1 MNSYLYSYLI
11 LISITSAFGCLNTK
25 STTGKLE
32 DFGTVG
38 EFSFLERNGEQI
50 SQENLKGKVWLASFV
65 FTRCTGPCPQVCATL
80 ARLQEKLKDV
90 PDLRIVTFTVD
101 PERDNPKE
109 LNLFA
114 ENFRADPKRWFFLTG
129 KEENLHQ
136 LIKEKFHLAVG
147 HNSPE
152 QSKPGNEFIHSPR
165 IVLIDKVGHI
175 RVILKVHP
183 PPLKVPLLIN
193 LKIKSMPL
201 NLIFLHLQGRNK
213 TVDFLNQ
220 FICPGWNAS
229 LNALA
234 GCLIIAGF

>member
-1 MNSYLYSYLI
+1 MQFYLVSYLI
-11 LISITSAFGCLNTK
+11 LFSLVSVLGCTNNKTTS
-25 STTGKLE
+25 GKLE

-38 EFSFLERNGEQI
+38 DFSFLERNGEQI
-50 SQENLKGKVWLASFV
+50 SQDNLTGKVWLASFV

-90 PDLRIVTFTVD
+90 SDFRIVTFTVD

-129 KEENLHQ
+129 KEESLYQ

-152 QSKPGNEFIHSPR
+152 QAKPGNEFIHSPR
-165 IVLIDKVGHI
+165 IVLIDKAGHI
-175 RVILKVHP
+175 RGYFEGTPTTLEGTPVDKFEDKLKSLESIILK
-183 PPLKVPLLIN
+183 L
-193 LKIKSMPL
+193 
-201 NLIFLHLQGRNK
+201 
-213 TVDFLNQ
+213 
-220 FICPGWNAS
+220 
-229 LNALA
+229 ALER
-234 GCLIIAGF
+234 

>member
-1 MNSYLYSYLI
+1 MKSYLYSFLI
-11 LISITSAFGCLNTK
+11 LASISSAVGCFNTTN
-25 STTGKLE
+25 TTGKLE

-114 ENFRADPKRWFFLTG
+114 ENFRADHKRWFFLTG
-129 KEENLHQ
+129 KEDDLHQ

-175 RVILKVHP
+175 RGYFEGTPTTPEGAPVDKFED
-183 PPLKVPLLIN
+183 
-193 LKIKSMPL
+193 KIK
-201 NLIFLHLQGRNK
+201 
-213 TVDFLNQ
+213 
-220 FICPGWNAS
+220 
-229 LNALA
+229 ALESHILTLA
-234 GCLIIAGF
+234 REK

>member
-1 MNSYLYSYLI
+1 MARLFCFYPLHRPLPSSL
-11 LISITSAFGCLNTK
+11 
-25 STTGKLE
+25 
-32 DFGTVG
+32 
-38 EFSFLERNGEQI
+38 RHP
-50 SQENLKGKVWLASFV
+50 
-65 FTRCTGPCPQVCATL
+65 RTL
-80 ARLQEKLKDV
+80 ARKIKDV

-175 RVILKVHP
+175 RGYFEGTPTTPEGAPVDKFED
-183 PPLKVPLLIN
+183 
-193 LKIKSMPL
+193 KI
-201 NLIFLHLQGRNK
+201 
-213 TVDFLNQ
+213 
-220 FICPGWNAS
+220 
-229 LNALA
+229 NALESHILTLA
-234 GCLIIAGF
+234 REK